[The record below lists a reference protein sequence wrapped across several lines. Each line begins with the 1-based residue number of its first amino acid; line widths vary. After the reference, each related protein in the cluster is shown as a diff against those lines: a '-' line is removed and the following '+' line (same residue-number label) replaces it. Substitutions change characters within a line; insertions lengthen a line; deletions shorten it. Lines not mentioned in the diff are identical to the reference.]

1 MNNPPLEV
9 VYPLSLLL
17 TCMYHSEPPLNISFQ
32 SFLQIHEVLLQGGIW
47 GEYILRASRLFQ
59 YTSVGLFSWLDTT
72 ILKDNIYI
80 SEACG
85 NYTHCYEKQEKN
97 LKMKWTAK
105 INKNYFQ
112 IVFEEHVILW
122 YSINL
127 MCNITLIYILYMQK
141 QRLRT
146 VNSIWEIAQ
155 LVNDKAGISTL
166 I

>member
-1 MNNPPLEV
+1 MYV
-9 VYPLSLLL
+9 PLS
-17 TCMYHSEPPLNISFQ
+17 TTTQYFFSKFPPNI
-32 SFLQIHEVLLQGGIW
+32 QGI
-47 GEYILRASRLFQ
+47 ASRRNLRRIHFEGI
-59 YTSVGLFSWLDTT
+59 SSIPVHFSGTLLMTGHHH
-72 ILKDNIYI
+72 LKDNIYI

-127 MCNITLIYILYMQK
+127 MCNITIIYILYMQK

-155 LVNDKAGISTL
+155 LVNDKAGILTL